1 MKKGKK
7 LFLAIASLFLGSV
20 VLTGCTANFCEQCDK
35 EHILY
40 ALEYGTT
47 EYFDK
52 GLINALYL
60 DSETTPEQD
69 GYYSVTYNDNIY
81 VQYVIGEKTTPYIYS
96 SNTSADNAGLRKPT
110 ENFWHALDY
119 VLLED
124 CYKEAVTNNYSVIQ
138 GTSFEDLTAD
148 QIWHVND
155 EVKDGVQYYKGIMWK
170 YGHIKFGGTKLLD
183 NWSSYVEGMRKLAT
197 DNGGSFNFGG
207 IELYQDEIPNSD
219 YMTLYKSALT
229 TAIEGSTYRACIASD
244 SGYYGAYG
252 FKEATVE
259 IRGKAWTDWKG
270 LLEFLLIWPISA
282 LMDVI
287 IKGFASA
294 GLTVASG
301 VPQFLAIFIVT
312 IAIRAIILLCTFKT
326 TQSQTRMTALQPEIT
341 KIQNK
346 YPNSKTNKY
355 EQQKMASEMSALY
368 KKNKVNPL
376 SAFLALLI
384 QFPVFI
390 CVWGAMQGSAY
401 VSTGKFLGLNLS
413 QSISSALFNGES
425 WKTGAAWTALVLFLL
440 MAVAQTFAML
450 IPQWMQK
457 RRAKKV
463 SKLGVNPSANSQN
476 NKMKWFTIIMLV
488 MIIFMGFSLASGLG
502 VYWLV
507 GAIFSIGQT
516 LITQKITDR
525 NQEKNRRN
533 KVVN

>member
-7 LFLAIASLFLGSV
+7 LLITIASLFLGSV
-20 VLTGCTANFCEQCDK
+20 ILSGCTANFCEQCDK
-35 EHILY
+35 ENILY

-47 EYFDK
+47 EYWDK
-52 GLINALYL
+52 EAIEATYENPTE
-60 DSETTPEQD
+60 S
-69 GYYSVTYNDNIY
+69 GYFQVDYNSNIY
-81 VQYVIGEKTTPYIYS
+81 VSYGIGEKSTPYIYS
-96 SNTSADNAGLRKPT
+96 SNTTADKAGVRKPT
-110 ENFWHALDY
+110 ENFWRSLDFV
-119 VLLED
+119 VLNA
-124 CYKEAVTNNYSVIQ
+124 CYEEAIKANYSVIKD
-138 GTSFEDLTAD
+138 TSFDQLTAD
-148 QIWHVND
+148 QIWKVND
-155 EVKDGVQYYKGIMWK
+155 DEKGLKGIMWK
-170 YGHIKFGGTKLLD
+170 YGHIKFGGENLLD
-183 NWSSYVEGMRKLAT
+183 NWSKTIETMRSKCL
-197 DNGGSFNFGG
+197 NEGGSCKFGG
-207 IELYQDEIPNSD
+207 IELYADECPNSD
-219 YMTLYKSALT
+219 YMGIYKSALS
-229 TAIEGSTYRACIASD
+229 TAIEGSTYRACIATQT
-244 SGYYGAYG
+244 GNYGSYG

-259 IRGKAWTDWKG
+259 IKGKAWTDWKG

-282 LMDVI
+282 LMDVLI
-287 IKGFASA
+287 NGFASV
-294 GLTVASG
+294 GLPVSGG

-312 IAIRAIILLCTFKT
+312 IAIRGLILACTFKT
-326 TQSQTRMTALQPEIT
+326 TQSQTKMTALQPEIT

-376 SAFLALLI
+376 SAFVTLII

-390 CVWGAMQGSAY
+390 CVWGAMQGSAFL
-401 VSTGKFLGLNLS
+401 STGKFLGLSLS
-413 QSISSALFNGES
+413 QSISSALFNADGWVNGS
-425 WKTGAAWTALVLFLL
+425 AWTALVLFLL
-440 MAVAQTFAML
+440 MAVAQTFSML

-507 GAIFSIGQT
+507 GALFSIAQT
-516 LITQKITDR
+516 FITQAITDR
-525 NQEKNRRN
+525 SQEKNRRK